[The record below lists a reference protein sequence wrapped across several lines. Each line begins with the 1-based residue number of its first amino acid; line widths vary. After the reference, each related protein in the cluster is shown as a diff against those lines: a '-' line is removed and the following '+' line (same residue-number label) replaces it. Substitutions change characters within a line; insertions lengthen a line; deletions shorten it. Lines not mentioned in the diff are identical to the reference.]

1 MSMKIKQT
9 YKTAAILAS
18 FLVIWMV
25 SGSMIEEESF
35 EKNSSTLD
43 TLSSVTIVNSKATNK
58 SKILKSSG
66 FTEADKFV
74 QVRAEVSGRL
84 IARPAKQGDYIE
96 EGDLICQLY
105 IAGREAYPK
114 IVAPFSGYLETLR
127 VEEGDFL
134 NTGSVCA
141 ALIDPDP
148 MLVVAD
154 IAEKDIAQVQL
165 GSKASAKLISGR
177 YISGEVTFIASS
189 ADKNTRTFRVEI
201 SVDNKDRTIRDGVS
215 AEIYIKGK
223 EEAAHIISPA
233 ILSLNDQGKLGVRT
247 VTADNRVEFKEIN
260 ILEDTNSGM
269 WVSGLGE
276 EARIITLGQEYVF
289 QGQTVNVKETFSPD
303 A

>member
-1 MSMKIKQT
+1 MKIKQT

-18 FLVIWMV
+18 FLAIWMV
-25 SGSMIEEESF
+25 SGSMIEEENF
-35 EKNSSTLD
+35 EKNTSKLD
-43 TLSSVTIVNSKATNK
+43 TLSSVTIVNSKAINK

-84 IARPAKQGDYIE
+84 IARPAQQGDYVE

-134 NTGSVCA
+134 NTGAVCA

-148 MLVVAD
+148 MLIVAD
-154 IAEKDIAQVQL
+154 IAEKDIAQVEL
-165 GSKASAKLISGR
+165 GSEASAKLISGR

-223 EEAAHIISPA
+223 EEAAHKISPA

>member
-1 MSMKIKQT
+1 MKIKQT

-25 SGSMIEEESF
+25 SGSMIEEENF
-35 EKNSSTLD
+35 EKNTSKLD

-84 IARPAKQGDYIE
+84 IERPAQQGDYVE

-134 NTGSVCA
+134 NTGAVCA

-148 MLVVAD
+148 MLLVAD
-154 IAEKDIAQVQL
+154 IAEKDIAQVEL
-165 GSKASAKLISGR
+165 GSEASAKLISGR

-223 EEAAHIISPA
+223 QEAAHKISPA

>member
-1 MSMKIKQT
+1 MKIKQT

-18 FLVIWMV
+18 FLAIWMV
-25 SGSMIEEESF
+25 SGSMIEEENF
-35 EKNSSTLD
+35 EKNTSKLD

-84 IARPAKQGDYIE
+84 IARPAQQGDYVK

-114 IVAPFSGYLETLR
+114 ILAPFSGYLETLR

-134 NTGSVCA
+134 NTGAVCA

-148 MLVVAD
+148 MLIVAD
-154 IAEKDIAQVQL
+154 IAEKDIAQVEL
-165 GSKASAKLISGR
+165 GSEASAKLISGR

-223 EEAAHIISPA
+223 QEAAHKISPA

>member
-1 MSMKIKQT
+1 MKIKQT

-18 FLVIWMV
+18 FLIIWMV
-25 SGSMIEEESF
+25 SGNLIEEESF
-35 EKNSSTLD
+35 EKRDTSLD
-43 TLSSVTIVNSKATNK
+43 TLSSVTIVNSQAVTK

-74 QVRAEVSGRL
+74 QVRAEVGGRL
-84 IARPAKQGDYIE
+84 ISRPVQQGDYVE

-114 IVAPFSGYLETLR
+114 IVAPFSGFLETLR
-127 VEEGDFL
+127 VEQGDFL
-134 NTGSVCA
+134 NTGAVCA

-148 MLVVAD
+148 MLLVAD

-165 GSKASAKLISGR
+165 GSKATAKLISGR

-215 AEIYIKGK
+215 AEIYIQGK
-223 EEAAHIISPA
+223 EEPAHKISPA

-247 VTADNRVEFKEIN
+247 VTNDNRVEFQEIT

-276 EARIITLGQEYVF
+276 VARIITLGQEYVF
-289 QGQTVNVKETFSPD
+289 QGQTVRVTETFSPD

>member
-1 MSMKIKQT
+1 MKIKQT

-18 FLVIWMV
+18 FLAIWMV
-25 SGSMIEEESF
+25 SGSMIEEENF
-35 EKNSSTLD
+35 EKNTSKLD

-84 IARPAKQGDYIE
+84 IARPAQQGDFVE

-134 NTGSVCA
+134 NTGAVCA

-148 MLVVAD
+148 MLIVAD
-154 IAEKDIAQVQL
+154 IAEKDIAQVEL
-165 GSKASAKLISGR
+165 GSEASAKLISGR

-201 SVDNKDRTIRDGVS
+201 SVDNKDRSIRDGVS

-223 EEAAHIISPA
+223 QEAAHKISPA

>member
-1 MSMKIKQT
+1 MKIKQT
-9 YKTAAILAS
+9 YKTAVILAS

-25 SGSMIEEESF
+25 SGSMIEEENF

-43 TLSSVTIVNSKATNK
+43 TLSSVTIVNSRATNK

-84 IARPAKQGDYIE
+84 IARPAQQGDYIE

-223 EEAAHIISPA
+223 EEPAHKISPA

-247 VTADNRVEFKEIN
+247 VTSDNRVEFKEIN

-276 EARIITLGQEYVF
+276 DARIITLGQEYVF

>member
-1 MSMKIKQT
+1 MKIKQT

-84 IARPAKQGDYIE
+84 IARPAQQGDYIE

-165 GSKASAKLISGR
+165 GSKANAKLISGR

-223 EEAAHIISPA
+223 EEPAHKISPA

-247 VTADNRVEFKEIN
+247 VTFDNRVEFKEIN

-276 EARIITLGQEYVF
+276 DARIITLGQEYVF

>member
-1 MSMKIKQT
+1 MKIKQT

-84 IARPAKQGDYIE
+84 IARPAQQGDYIE

-223 EEAAHIISPA
+223 EEPAHKISPA

-247 VTADNRVEFKEIN
+247 VTSDNRVEFKEIN

-276 EARIITLGQEYVF
+276 DARIITLGQEYVF
-289 QGQTVNVKETFSPD
+289 QGQTVNVQETFSPD

>member
-1 MSMKIKQT
+1 MKIKQT

-25 SGSMIEEESF
+25 SGSMIEEENF
-35 EKNSSTLD
+35 EKNISTLD

-134 NTGSVCA
+134 NTGAVCA

-148 MLVVAD
+148 MLIVAD

-165 GSKASAKLISGR
+165 GSEARAKLISGR

-201 SVDNKDRTIRDGVS
+201 SVDNEDRTIRDGVS

-223 EEAAHIISPA
+223 EEAAHKISPA

>member
-1 MSMKIKQT
+1 MKIKQT

-25 SGSMIEEESF
+25 SGSMIEEENF
-35 EKNSSTLD
+35 EKNTSKLD
-43 TLSSVTIVNSKATNK
+43 TLSSVTILNSKATNK

-84 IARPAKQGDYIE
+84 IERPAQQGDYVE

-134 NTGSVCA
+134 NTGAVCA

-148 MLVVAD
+148 MLLVAD
-154 IAEKDIAQVQL
+154 IAEKDIAQIEL
-165 GSKASAKLISGR
+165 GSEASAKLISGR

-223 EEAAHIISPA
+223 QEAAHKISPA

-247 VTADNRVEFKEIN
+247 VTSDNRVEFKEIN

>member
-1 MSMKIKQT
+1 MKIKQT

-18 FLVIWMV
+18 FLAIWMI
-25 SGSMIEEESF
+25 SGSMIEEENF
-35 EKNSSTLD
+35 EKNTSKLD

-84 IARPAKQGDYIE
+84 IARPAQQGDYVE

-134 NTGSVCA
+134 NTGAVCA

-148 MLVVAD
+148 MLIVAD
-154 IAEKDIAQVQL
+154 IAEKDIAQVEL
-165 GSKASAKLISGR
+165 GSEASAKLISGR

-223 EEAAHIISPA
+223 QEAAHKISPA

-247 VTADNRVEFKEIN
+247 VTSDNRVEFKEIN

>member
-1 MSMKIKQT
+1 MKIKQT

-25 SGSMIEEESF
+25 SGSMIEEENF
-35 EKNSSTLD
+35 EKNTSKLD
-43 TLSSVTIVNSKATNK
+43 TLSSVTIVNSKAINK

-84 IARPAKQGDYIE
+84 IARPAQQGDYVE

-134 NTGSVCA
+134 NTGAVCA

-148 MLVVAD
+148 MLIVAD
-154 IAEKDIAQVQL
+154 IAEKDIAQVEL
-165 GSKASAKLISGR
+165 GSEASAKLISGR

-223 EEAAHIISPA
+223 QEAAHKISPA

-247 VTADNRVEFKEIN
+247 VTSDNRVEFKEIN

>member
-1 MSMKIKQT
+1 MKIKQT

-223 EEAAHIISPA
+223 DEAAHKISPA

>member
-1 MSMKIKQT
+1 MKIKQT
-9 YKTAAILAS
+9 YKTATILAS

-25 SGSMIEEESF
+25 SGSLIEEENF
-35 EKNSSTLD
+35 EKNSAKLN

-58 SKILKSSG
+58 SKVLKSSG

-84 IARPAKQGDYIE
+84 IARPAQQGDYVE

-134 NTGSVCA
+134 NTGAVCA
-141 ALIDPDP
+141 ALIDPNP

-165 GSKASAKLISGR
+165 GSEATAKLISGR

-201 SVDNKDRTIRDGVS
+201 SVDNEDRTIRDGVS

-223 EEAAHIISPA
+223 EEPAHMISPS

-247 VTADNRVEFKEIN
+247 VTVDNRVEFKEIN
-260 ILEDTNSGM
+260 ILEDTKSGM

-276 EARIITLGQEYVF
+276 DARIITLGQEYVF

>member
-1 MSMKIKQT
+1 MKIKQT
-9 YKTAAILAS
+9 YKTATILAS

-25 SGSMIEEESF
+25 SGTMIEEENF
-35 EKNSSTLD
+35 EKNSSKLD

-58 SKILKSSG
+58 SKVLKSSG

-84 IARPAKQGDYIE
+84 IARPAQQGDYVQ

-134 NTGSVCA
+134 NTGAVCA

-148 MLVVAD
+148 MLLVAD
-154 IAEKDIAQVQL
+154 IAEKDIAQVEL
-165 GSKASAKLISGR
+165 GSEASAKLISGR

-223 EEAAHIISPA
+223 QEAAHKISPA

>member
-1 MSMKIKQT
+1 MKIKQT

-25 SGSMIEEESF
+25 SGSMIEEENF

-43 TLSSVTIVNSKATNK
+43 TLSSVTIVNSRATNK

-84 IARPAKQGDYIE
+84 IARPAQQGDYIE

-154 IAEKDIAQVQL
+154 IAEKDIAQEQL

-223 EEAAHIISPA
+223 EEPAHKISPA

>member
-1 MSMKIKQT
+1 MKIKQT
-9 YKTAAILAS
+9 YKTASILAS

-25 SGSMIEEESF
+25 SGSLVQEENF
-35 EKNSSTLD
+35 ERNDDSLD
-43 TLSSVTIVNSKATNK
+43 TLSSVTIINSQATKK
-58 SKILKSSG
+58 SMVLKSSG

-84 IARPAKQGDYIE
+84 IARPAQQGDFVE

-114 IVAPFSGYLETLR
+114 IVAPFSGYLESLR

-165 GSKASAKLISGR
+165 GSKATAKLISGR

-223 EEAAHIISPA
+223 EEPAHKISPA

-247 VTADNRVEFKEIN
+247 VTADNKVEFKEIN

-269 WVSGLGE
+269 WVSGLGQ

>member
-1 MSMKIKQT
+1 MKIKQT

-18 FLVIWMV
+18 FLAIWMV
-25 SGSMIEEESF
+25 SGSMIEEENF
-35 EKNSSTLD
+35 EKNTSKLD
-43 TLSSVTIVNSKATNK
+43 TLSSVTIVNSKAINK

-84 IARPAKQGDYIE
+84 IARPAQQGDYVE

-134 NTGSVCA
+134 NTGAVCA

-148 MLVVAD
+148 MLIVAD
-154 IAEKDIAQVQL
+154 IAEKDIAQVEL
-165 GSKASAKLISGR
+165 GSEASAKLISGR

-215 AEIYIKGK
+215 AEIYIKRK
-223 EEAAHIISPA
+223 QEAAHKISPA

-247 VTADNRVEFKEIN
+247 VTSDNRVEFKEIN

-289 QGQTVNVKETFSPD
+289 QGQTVNVKETFFP
-303 A
+303 

>member
-1 MSMKIKQT
+1 MKIKQT

-25 SGSMIEEESF
+25 SGSMIEEENF

-43 TLSSVTIVNSKATNK
+43 TLSSVTIVNSRATNK

-84 IARPAKQGDYIE
+84 IARPAQQGDYIE

-223 EEAAHIISPA
+223 EESAHKISPA

-247 VTADNRVEFKEIN
+247 VTSDNRVEFKEIN

-276 EARIITLGQEYVF
+276 DARIITLGQEYVF

>member
-1 MSMKIKQT
+1 MKIKQT

-25 SGSMIEEESF
+25 SGSMIEEENF

-43 TLSSVTIVNSKATNK
+43 TLSSVTIVNSRATNK

-84 IARPAKQGDYIE
+84 IARPAQQGDFIE

-189 ADKNTRTFRVEI
+189 ADKNTRSFRVEI

-223 EEAAHIISPA
+223 EEPAHKISPA

-247 VTADNRVEFKEIN
+247 VTSDNRVEFKEIN

>member
-1 MSMKIKQT
+1 MKIKQT
-9 YKTAAILAS
+9 YKTASILAS

-25 SGSMIEEESF
+25 SGSLVEEENF
-35 EKNSSTLD
+35 EKKDSSLD
-43 TLSSVTIVNSKATNK
+43 TLSSVTILNSQAKNK

-84 IARPAKQGDYIE
+84 IARPAQQGDYVE

-134 NTGSVCA
+134 NTGAVCA

-148 MLVVAD
+148 MLLVAD

-165 GSKASAKLISGR
+165 GSEATAKLISGR
-177 YISGEVTFIASS
+177 LITGEVTFIASS

-223 EEAAHIISPA
+223 EEPAHKISPA

>member
-1 MSMKIKQT
+1 MKIKQT
-9 YKTAAILAS
+9 YKTASILAS

-25 SGSMIEEESF
+25 SGSLVEEENF
-35 EKNSSTLD
+35 EKNNSALD
-43 TLSSVTIVNSKATNK
+43 TLSSVTIVNSKAINK

-84 IARPAKQGDYIE
+84 IARPAQQGDYVE

-134 NTGSVCA
+134 NTGAVCA

-148 MLVVAD
+148 MLIVAD

-165 GSKASAKLISGR
+165 GSEARAKLISGR

-223 EEAAHIISPA
+223 EEAAHKISPA

>member
-1 MSMKIKQT
+1 MKIKQT

-84 IARPAKQGDYIE
+84 IARPAQQGDYVE

-134 NTGSVCA
+134 NIGSVCA

-165 GSKASAKLISGR
+165 GSKANAKLISGR

-223 EEAAHIISPA
+223 EEPAHKISPA

-247 VTADNRVEFKEIN
+247 VTSDNRVEFKEIN

-276 EARIITLGQEYVF
+276 DARIITLGQEYVF

>member
-1 MSMKIKQT
+1 MKIKQT

-18 FLVIWMV
+18 FLAIWMV
-25 SGSMIEEESF
+25 SGSMIEEENF
-35 EKNSSTLD
+35 EKNTSKLD
-43 TLSSVTIVNSKATNK
+43 TLSSVTIVNSKAINK

-84 IARPAKQGDYIE
+84 IARPAQQGDYVE

-134 NTGSVCA
+134 NTGAVCA

-148 MLVVAD
+148 MLIVAD
-154 IAEKDIAQVQL
+154 IAEKDIAQVEL
-165 GSKASAKLISGR
+165 GSEASAKLISGR

-201 SVDNKDRTIRDGVS
+201 SVDNKDRSIRDGVS

-223 EEAAHIISPA
+223 QEAAHKISPA

-289 QGQTVNVKETFSPD
+289 QGQTVNVKETFYPD

>member
-1 MSMKIKQT
+1 MKIKQT
-9 YKTAAILAS
+9 YKTASILAS

-25 SGSMIEEESF
+25 SGSMVKEENF
-35 EKNSSTLD
+35 EKNNSALD

-84 IARPAKQGDYIE
+84 IARPAQQGDYVE

-134 NTGSVCA
+134 NTGAVCA

-148 MLVVAD
+148 MLIVAD

-165 GSKASAKLISGR
+165 GSEARAKLISGR

-223 EEAAHIISPA
+223 EEAAHKISPA

>member
-1 MSMKIKQT
+1 MKIKQT
-9 YKTAAILAS
+9 YKTASILAS

-25 SGSMIEEESF
+25 SGSLVEEENF
-35 EKNSSTLD
+35 VKNNSALD

-84 IARPAKQGDYIE
+84 IARPAQQGDYVE

-134 NTGSVCA
+134 NTGAVCA

-148 MLVVAD
+148 MLIVAD

-165 GSKASAKLISGR
+165 GSEARAKLISGR

-201 SVDNKDRTIRDGVS
+201 SVDNEDRTIRDGVS

-223 EEAAHIISPA
+223 EEAAHKISPA

>member
-1 MSMKIKQT
+1 MKIKQT
-9 YKTAAILAS
+9 YKTAVILAS
-18 FLVIWMV
+18 FLAIWMV
-25 SGSMIEEESF
+25 SGSMIEEENF
-35 EKNSSTLD
+35 EKNTSKLD

-84 IARPAKQGDYIE
+84 IARPAQQGDYVE

-134 NTGSVCA
+134 ITGAVCA

-148 MLVVAD
+148 MLIVAD
-154 IAEKDIAQVQL
+154 IAEKDIAQVEL
-165 GSKASAKLISGR
+165 GSEASAKLISGR

-223 EEAAHIISPA
+223 QEAAHKISPA

>member
-1 MSMKIKQT
+1 MKIKQT

-18 FLVIWMV
+18 FLAIWMV
-25 SGSMIEEESF
+25 SGSMIEEQNF
-35 EKNSSTLD
+35 EKNTSKLD
-43 TLSSVTIVNSKATNK
+43 TLSSVTIVNSKAINK

-84 IARPAKQGDYIE
+84 IARPAQQGDYVE

-134 NTGSVCA
+134 NTGAVCA

-148 MLVVAD
+148 MLIVAD
-154 IAEKDIAQVQL
+154 IAEKDIAQVEL
-165 GSKASAKLISGR
+165 GSEASAKLISGR

-223 EEAAHIISPA
+223 QEAAHKISPA